1 MDLTDFRPTNALPKA
16 ETMPA
21 RWYLE
26 PEIFALEQERIFGCC
41 WQFFGPVTELRERG
55 DYVTGEMA
63 GEPIVVVRGE
73 DETLRAFS
81 NVCRHRAGPVSA
93 GRGNRRSFQCGYHG
107 WTYGLDGRLLRAPE
121 MEGIENWEA
130 SRVCLPQYQAATW
143 GPFVFATLDASP
155 SPLEQTLGDIQ
166 SRVQARHLTF
176 DDVHLVER
184 RVYDI
189 RCNWKVYVDNFLEGY
204 HVPIVHPALFRELDY
219 DRYRVETSRYY
230 SSQDAPLRATDAE
243 KRDETRVYGARDHGP
258 LYFWVFPNLMLNF
271 YPGNLQVNLVIPVD
285 HGNTRTVFEWY
296 APAGRAVDEKLE
308 SSIELSEQ
316 IQREDMSICESV
328 QRGLSS
334 RAYDRG
340 RFSVKRENGVHHFQ
354 LLVHEFLTR

>member
-1 MDLTDFRPTNALPKA
+1 MDLGDFRPTNELPRA

-26 PEIFALEQERIFGCC
+26 PGIFALEQERIFGRC
-41 WQFFGPVTELRERG
+41 WQFFGPAGVLRERG
-55 DYVTGEMA
+55 NYVAGEIA

-121 MEGIENWEA
+121 MEGIENWDA
-130 SRVCLPQYQAATW
+130 SRVRLTPFQVETW
-143 GPFVFATLDASP
+143 GPLVFANLDASP
-155 SPLEQTLGDIQ
+155 APLAETMGDIQ
-166 SRVQARHLTF
+166 SKVIANDLTF
-176 DDVHLVER
+176 DDVYLVER
-184 RVYDI
+184 RIYDI

-219 DRYRVETSRYY
+219 DRYRVETSRFY
-230 SSQDAPLRATDAE
+230 SSQDAPLRAADSEHSAG
-243 KRDETRVYGARDHGP
+243 RVYGGDDRGP
-258 LYFWVFPNLMLNF
+258 LYFWVFPGLMLNF
-271 YPGNLQVNLVIPVD
+271 YPGNLQVNVVIPLD
-285 HGNTRTVFEWY
+285 HRNTRTVFEWY
-296 APAGRAVDEKLE
+296 APVGRDAGKKLE

-316 IQREDMSICESV
+316 VQREDMAICESV
-328 QRGLSS
+328 QKGLSS
-334 RAYDRG
+334 RTYDRG
-340 RFSVKRENGVHHFQ
+340 RFSVKRENGVYHFQ